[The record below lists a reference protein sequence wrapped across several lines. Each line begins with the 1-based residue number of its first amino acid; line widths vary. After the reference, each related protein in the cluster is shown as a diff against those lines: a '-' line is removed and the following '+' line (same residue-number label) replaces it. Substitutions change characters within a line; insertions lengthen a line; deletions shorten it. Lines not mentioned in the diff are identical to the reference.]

1 MMHPQLRTSNSPSIW
16 NVAGNIFK
24 SAAAVICCSGIAELI
39 AQLIGPK
46 CLMTC
51 LVSMALGWA
60 SQLVAIG
67 TRPVGNSSVPA
78 ETSIAVAAVVDSNQ
92 LIYSPTSAMAHS
104 MLFLAN
110 PVLMKAGAEP
120 TYHR

>member
-1 MMHPQLRTSNSPSIW
+1 MMHPQLRTPNSPSVS

-24 SAAAVICCSGIAELI
+24 SAAAVTCCSGIAELI

-60 SQLVAIG
+60 SQLVAIA
-67 TRPVGNSSVPA
+67 TPPAGNGSVPT
-78 ETSIAVAAVVDSNQ
+78 ETSLAVVDSNQ

-110 PVLMKAGAEP
+110 PALMKTGAESK
-120 TYHR
+120 YHR